1 MILKPEVILRA
12 GRPTEKYNSFRE
24 EADPKSGNE
33 MLEDEFFI
41 VLDNTNN
48 KGGEDETSREHTAKL
63 ERQKRIEKDSKE
75 ASSCSS
81 NDCFDFLQF
90 INCLLTLG
98 MEE

>member
-1 MILKPEVILRA
+1 MSVCSILRA
-12 GRPTEKYNSFRE
+12 GRPTEKYTSFRE

-41 VLDNTNN
+41 VLDNTN
-48 KGGEDETSREHTAKL
+48 KGGEDEASREHAAKL

-81 NDCFDFLQF
+81 NDCFDFLQ
-90 INCLLTLG
+90 IISCLLTLG